1 MKSLIDQ
8 LRAELAQQVELNQQQ
23 AAVIE
28 QMREWIEEATHSL
41 DCAKGMAQ
49 SRFNET
55 PIECVCFK
63 SKALAL
69 QPSAEVL
76 AKVKA
81 DAVAKFAKYADDY
94 EVDKLAAEYIQR
106 LLKGEV

>member
-1 MKSLIDQ
+1 MTQELI
-8 LRAELAQQVELNQQQ
+8 EQQ

-28 QMREWIEEATHSL
+28 QMQTDIKYAIKIGHISGIGKTQLERT
-41 DCAKGMAQ
+41 
-49 SRFNET
+49 
-55 PIECVCFK
+55 
-63 SKALAL
+63 LAL

-81 DAVAKFAKYADDY
+81 DTVAKFAKYADDY
-94 EVDKLAAEYIQR
+94 EVDKLAAEYTQS